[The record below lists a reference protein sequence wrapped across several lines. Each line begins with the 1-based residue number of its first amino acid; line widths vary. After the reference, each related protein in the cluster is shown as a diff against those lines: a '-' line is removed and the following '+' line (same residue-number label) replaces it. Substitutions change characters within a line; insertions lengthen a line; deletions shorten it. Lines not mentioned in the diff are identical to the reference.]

1 LARNSCSLKMKY
13 IKAGIESPCK
23 KTLIF
28 IDFIAAK
35 IAISAV
41 FLFIFLLMTQSVS
54 AQKKR
59 KAIFVIADGIPADLI
74 RQLPMTNLRD
84 LSKRGGFK
92 DAYVGGE
99 KNGYSQ
105 TPTISAVGYN
115 SLLTGTWVNKHN
127 VWDNDIVAP
136 NYHYWN
142 IFRYFKSQYPDKKTA
157 IFSTW
162 TDNRTKLIGSEA
174 KEASSLQPDYV
185 FDGLELDT
193 QKFPHD
199 TAGYFYNL
207 IDEAVVDTA
216 AKVIRRM
223 APDLSWVYLEYTDEM
238 GHRHGNGKYLT
249 DAVIMLDKKIGKLW
263 KAIQYREENYNEE
276 WQLFITT
283 DHGRDESG
291 YNHGGQSERE
301 RTTWIATNAN
311 GLNNYFY
318 TEKPAITDIMPS
330 IVRFLR
336 IDIPKEQ
343 LMEIDGVSLTGKLSA
358 TDPEVSYEKGGIRIK
373 WKVQNKDGMAKI
385 WLATTN
391 HFKNGGKDEYQLV
404 KEIPVSSGAAKI
416 DVKNNPSDFYK
427 LVIEMPYNY
436 LNRWIVL

>member
-1 LARNSCSLKMKY
+1 MKY
-13 IKAGIESPCK
+13 IKLRIETPRKKLRFVDFTAGPTQLLKYS
-23 KTLIF
+23 TL
-28 IDFIAAK
+28 
-35 IAISAV
+35 
-41 FLFIFLLMTQSVS
+41 LFILLLSIQTLS

-74 RQLPMTNLRD
+74 RQLPMPNLRE
-84 LSKRGGFK
+84 LSTGGGFR

-99 KNGYSQ
+99 KGGYSQ

-142 IFRYFKSQYPDKKTA
+142 IFRFFKSEYPEKKTA

-162 TDNRTKLIGSEA
+162 VDNRTKLIGSGAREA
-174 KEASSLQPDYV
+174 GNLQPDYY
-185 FDGLELDT
+185 FDGMESDT
-193 QKFPHD
+193 LKFPHD

-207 IDEAVVDTA
+207 IDEVVVDTA
-216 AKVIRRM
+216 AAVISRL

-238 GHRHGNGKYLT
+238 GHRHGNGKQLT
-249 DAVIMLDKKIGKLW
+249 DAVLMLDKKIGKLL
-263 KAIQYREENYNEE
+263 KAIQYREKNYNEE
-276 WQLFITT
+276 WQIYITT
-283 DHGRDESG
+283 DHGRDDRG
-291 YNHGGQSERE
+291 YHHGGQSARE
-301 RTTWIATNAN
+301 RTTWIVTNAKD
-311 GLNNYFY
+311 LNNYFY
-318 TEKPAITDIMPS
+318 TEQPAITDIMPS
-330 IVRFLR
+330 LARFLQ

-358 TDPEVSYEKGGIRIK
+358 TDPEVSYNMGIIHLK
-373 WKVQNKDGMAKI
+373 WKVQNKEGMARI

-391 HFKNGGKDEYQLV
+391 HFKDGGKDEYRLI
-404 KEIPVSSGAAKI
+404 KEVPVSAGSASV
-416 DVKNNPSDFYK
+416 DVKNSPSDFYK

-436 LNRWIVL
+436 LNRWLLLKP